1 MILTSITWNL
11 LCGAKP
17 WFVSSLKHF
26 VLTQID
32 TEYGVPT
39 QESTAYHS
47 HSTRAHRFYADYQQL
62 AMSQQELWNGFSQWI
77 FAAPTTNLTFPFLWR
92 LNHTSPTTRHTSP
105 ALVVM
110 IDAVASGM
118 TSYTSFEE
126 LEETVPL
133 SQLRPLVAFGRCAA
147 YLPHD
152 VRGAE
157 VWDVARVGVI
167 VHVVEIVV

>member
-1 MILTSITWNL
+1 
-11 LCGAKP
+11 
-17 WFVSSLKHF
+17 
-26 VLTQID
+26 
-32 TEYGVPT
+32 
-39 QESTAYHS
+39 
-47 HSTRAHRFYADYQQL
+47 
-62 AMSQQELWNGFSQWI
+62 
-77 FAAPTTNLTFPFLWR
+77 
-92 LNHTSPTTRHTSP
+92 
-105 ALVVM
+105 M

-157 VWDVARVGVI
+157 V
-167 VHVVEIVV
+167 